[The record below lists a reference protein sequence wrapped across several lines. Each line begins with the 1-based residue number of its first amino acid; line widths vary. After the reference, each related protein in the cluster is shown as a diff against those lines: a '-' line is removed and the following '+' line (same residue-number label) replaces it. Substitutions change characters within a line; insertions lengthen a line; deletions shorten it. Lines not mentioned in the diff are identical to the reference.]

1 MTASIPKCMISRHE
15 APGKAEKEREGERE
29 REITQIMALIA
40 FSGNHGTFYSSRSV
54 WGCIIDEKSE
64 A

>member
-1 MTASIPKCMISRHE
+1 MRLQ
-15 APGKAEKEREGERE
+15 GKQRKRERGRERE

-40 FSGNHGTFYSSRSV
+40 FSRNHGTFYSSRSV

-64 A
+64 T